1 MTAEGGRTGR
11 RPGSKPTRQQILD
24 AARQTFAAQGFRG
37 ATIRA
42 IARAAD
48 VDPALVHHYFKSKQ
62 DLWAA
67 TVQFPEHAAPQVLQA
82 LHGDP
87 ATRGER
93 LTRAY
98 LTLWEDPQT
107 RNQMAII
114 TTSALTSDQAMAHLR
129 PAITDVLAQIAATTV
144 AGPDPELRFQL
155 AMAHLLGVAV
165 IRHLTQA
172 PPLCVLPFDD
182 LIARVAPAVQSH
194 LTRETGRAP
203 ATQHPRQPNPHR

>member
-11 RPGSKPTRQQILD
+11 RPGSRPTRQHILD
-24 AARQTFAAQGFRG
+24 AARQTFAAQGYRG

-48 VDPALVHHYFKSKQ
+48 VDPALIHHYFTSKQ

-87 ATRGER
+87 GTLGER
-93 LTRAY
+93 LTRVY
-98 LTLWEDPQT
+98 LALWEDPRT
-107 RNQMAII
+107 RSQMTII
-114 TTSALTSDQAMAHLR
+114 TKSALTSDEAMARLR
-129 PAITDVLAQIAATTV
+129 PAITDVLAQITTATTV

-155 AMAHLLGVAV
+155 AMGHLLGVAI
-165 IRHLTQA
+165 IRHLTHA
-172 PPLCVLPFDD
+172 PPLSDLPFDD
-182 LIARVAPAVQSH
+182 LIARVAPTVQSH
-194 LTRETGRAP
+194 LSG
-203 ATQHPRQPNPHR
+203 